1 MSSLWHNLG
10 MDKNFGGAIWTNHAL
25 ARLRERRIKQ
35 GDAWATFRRPD
46 KSRYAAA
53 KGAWVYHKTYGNQK
67 IEVVAKQ
74 NERKEWIILSV
85 WSRPVCGSPKKQLE
99 PLGKLIFRRIFR
111 KKAKN

>member
-10 MDKNFGGAIWTNHAL
+10 MNKDFGGAIWTNHAL

-46 KSRYAAA
+46 QSRYAAA
-53 KGAWVYHKTYGNQK
+53 KGAWVYYKTYGDQK

-74 NERKEWIILSV
+74 NKRKEWIILSV
-85 WSRPVCGSPKKQLE
+85 WSHPVYGPSKKQPE
-99 PLGKLIFRRIFR
+99 PLGKLLFRRIFR
-111 KKAKN
+111 KKK